1 MTLYPTLPIII
12 AAVMVFAALGIYLYR
27 LQSFTQQIQEA
38 NKRLAL
44 AEHELREKN
53 ILLLQLSITDKLTGV
68 YNRHHLDQLLAYE
81 FEHARRYQRPL
92 SLVLFDLDRFK
103 RINDEFGHQVG
114 DYVLTQF
121 ARLARDNVRS
131 SDTFGRWGGEEFLLI
146 CPELTAEKATDV
158 ANKIRQL
165 LANRQWQL
173 GFTLTVSA
181 GVCELGDLQSV
192 DHFISAV
199 DKQLYRAKASGR
211 NCVCTDIAPTALSQP
226 ADLVMG
232 K

>member
-1 MTLYPTLPIII
+1 MAWHTTLPIIV
-12 AAVMVFAALGIYLYR
+12 AAILVFAALGIYLYR
-27 LQSFTQQIQEA
+27 LQSFNHQIQEA

-53 ILLLQLSITDKLTGV
+53 AMLHQVSITDKLTGV
-68 YNRHHLDQLLAYE
+68 YNRHHLDQVLAQE

-121 ARLARDNVRS
+121 ARLARDNVRR

-146 CPELTAEKATDV
+146 CPELAAQQAQEV
-158 ANKIRQL
+158 ANKIREL
-165 LANRQWQL
+165 LANRIWQL

-181 GVCELGDLQSV
+181 GVSELGDLQSV

-199 DKQLYRAKASGR
+199 DKQLYRAKANGR
-211 NCVCTDIAPTALSQP
+211 NCVCADSDQLISQ
-226 ADLVMG
+226 
-232 K
+232 